1 MNLLISSYTPDQA
14 EDLKILVEKAIKSL
28 NSLVL
33 KVIYEIF
40 CYNYLKIST
49 YIAYLLTNLLNKKI
63 VQKHTRKFWETLLF
77 GRIISVPLLLQD
89 ILLLLYNKFQ
99 ESNNEST
106 YNYLLLTLKFDIAM
120 NFLLLGSTPDYYKV
134 NL

>member
-1 MNLLISSYTPDQA
+1 MRGDHIGL
-14 EDLKILVEKAIKSL
+14 
-28 NSLVL
+28 
-33 KVIYEIF
+33 
-40 CYNYLKIST
+40 
-49 YIAYLLTNLLNKKI
+49 
-63 VQKHTRKFWETLLF
+63 
-77 GRIISVPLLLQD
+77 SVATD
-89 ILLLLYNKFQ
+89 ILLLFYNKFQ